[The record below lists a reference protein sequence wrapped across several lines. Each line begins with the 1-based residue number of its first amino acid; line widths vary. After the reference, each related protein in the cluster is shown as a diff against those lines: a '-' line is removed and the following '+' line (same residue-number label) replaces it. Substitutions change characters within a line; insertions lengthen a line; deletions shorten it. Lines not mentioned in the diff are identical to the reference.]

1 MHFMMCETSKVFVA
15 GHMGLVGSAIKRR
28 LEEKRYTNIVCRSFE
43 ELDLRRQQDV
53 EDFFAAEK
61 PEYVFLAAAKVGGIQ
76 ANNTYPAEFI
86 YDNLAIEINV
96 INAAYKYGV
105 KKLLFLGSSCIY
117 PKHAP
122 QPLKEE
128 YLLTGELEPT
138 NEAYAIAKIAGLKM
152 CEYYNKQYGTNFISV
167 MPTNLY
173 GPNDNFDLETSHVLP
188 ALIRKFHEAKVGNK
202 TSVEIWGTGT
212 PLREF
217 LYVNDLADACVFL
230 MENCDSQQI
239 GSFINIG
246 TGMDLTIKELAELVK
261 EVCEFQGNIVYNPEK
276 PDGTPQKLLD
286 ITRMKALGWEA
297 GTSLEQGI
305 VQTYQWYVNQRQ
317 L

>member
-1 MHFMMCETSKVFVA
+1 MMCETSKVFVA